1 MMESLQI
8 PKRLM
13 QTLRRRAEELGVTP
27 EEFLIELMVDAVDPG
42 EQSQAYIDAAREMLE
57 QAKKELG
64 SGDLRQ
70 ASEKIWGAAALA
82 LKAHA
87 YARERRRLASHSE
100 LWQHKS
106 RIAEELGDWVDDAWN
121 AANAMHINFYEGWAD
136 ARSVERALGW
146 VERFVDTVQRA
157 IDLLERIG
165 NASVSSSDVLRQPE
179 VQKAE
184 G

>member
-1 MMESLQI
+1 
-8 PKRLM
+8 
-13 QTLRRRAEELGVTP
+13 
-27 EEFLIELMVDAVDPG
+27 
-42 EQSQAYIDAAREMLE
+42 MLE

-82 LKAHA
+82 VKAHA

-100 LWQHKS
+100 LWQHNS
-106 RIAEELGDWVDDAWN
+106 RIVEELGDWVNDAWN

-146 VERFVDTVQRA
+146 VERFVEALHHAIGEQEQHRRA
-157 IDLLERIG
+157 
-165 NASVSSSDVLRQPE
+165 
-179 VQKAE
+179 
-184 G
+184 

>member
-42 EQSQAYIDAAREMLE
+42 ERPQAYIDAAREMLE

-82 LKAHA
+82 VKAHA

-106 RIAEELGDWVDDAWN
+106 MIAEELGEWVDDAWN
-121 AANAMHINFYEGWAD
+121 AANAMHINFYEG
-136 ARSVERALGW
+136 
-146 VERFVDTVQRA
+146 
-157 IDLLERIG
+157 
-165 NASVSSSDVLRQPE
+165 
-179 VQKAE
+179 
-184 G
+184 

>member
-42 EQSQAYIDAAREMLE
+42 ERSQAYIDAAREMLE

-64 SGDLRQ
+64 SGDLKQ

-82 LKAHA
+82 VKAHA
-87 YARERRRLASHSE
+87 YARERRRLASHAE

-121 AANAMHINFYEGWAD
+121 AANAMHTNFYEGWAD

-146 VERFVDTVQRA
+146 VERFVEAVQRA
-157 IDLLERIG
+157 IGEQAQHRR
-165 NASVSSSDVLRQPE
+165 A
-179 VQKAE
+179 
-184 G
+184 

>member
-1 MMESLQI
+1 VMESLQI

-42 EQSQAYIDAAREMLE
+42 ERSQAYIDAAREMLE

-82 LKAHA
+82 VKAHA
-87 YARERRRLASHSE
+87 YARERRRLASHAE

-121 AANAMHINFYEGWAD
+121 AANAMHVNFYEGWAD

-146 VERFVDTVQRA
+146 VVRFVEAVQRA
-157 IDLLERIG
+157 IGEQAQHRS
-165 NASVSSSDVLRQPE
+165 A
-179 VQKAE
+179 
-184 G
+184 

>member
-64 SGDLRQ
+64 SGDLKQ
-70 ASEKIWGAAALA
+70 VSKKIWGAAALA

-157 IDLLERIG
+157 IGEQEQHRR
-165 NASVSSSDVLRQPE
+165 A
-179 VQKAE
+179 
-184 G
+184 

>member
-1 MMESLQI
+1 MERLQI

-13 QTLRRRAEELGVTP
+13 QTLRRRAEEPGVTP

-42 EQSQAYIDAAREMLE
+42 ERSQAYIDAAREILE

-82 LKAHA
+82 VKAHA
-87 YARERRRLASHSE
+87 YARERRRLASYTE

-106 RIAEELGDWVDDAWN
+106 MIAEELRDWVDDA
-121 AANAMHINFYEGWAD
+121 
-136 ARSVERALGW
+136 
-146 VERFVDTVQRA
+146 
-157 IDLLERIG
+157 
-165 NASVSSSDVLRQPE
+165 
-179 VQKAE
+179 
-184 G
+184 

>member
-42 EQSQAYIDAAREMLE
+42 ERSQAYIDAAREMLE

-64 SGDLRQ
+64 SGDLKQ

-82 LKAHA
+82 VKAHA

-106 RIAEELGDWVDDAWN
+106 RIVEELGDWVDEAWN

-146 VERFVDTVQRA
+146 VERFVEAVQRA
-157 IDLLERIG
+157 IGEQEQHRR
-165 NASVSSSDVLRQPE
+165 A
-179 VQKAE
+179 
-184 G
+184 